1 MGSNAGW
8 KVEGPRENIAILT
21 KGFKKSSIALQK
33 IEGAMPPPPFV
44 GGSGDCAHVA
54 VSWSFP

>member
-21 KGFKKSSIALQK
+21 KGFKKSSIVLQK
-33 IEGAMPPPPFV
+33 IEGAMPPAPP
-44 GGSGDCAHVA
+44 
-54 VSWSFP
+54 SFEALGTVLM